1 MTNGLGTPMRR
12 LLSTAGTSPVTAGI
26 LLQRGLGGVLLVGLV
41 AVADWQEG
49 PEGSRVIAVASALVL
64 ALSAL
69 ADFGTTPATLR
80 DFAIAAPSRA
90 ELVAVARMKA
100 IAGIV
105 LGVPLAAIALVIDRG
120 GLGAGIAVASLAL
133 PLLGI
138 WSTVTSKLVAD
149 GAGIRIG
156 VAAAAGMA
164 GGMAIAGAVVAADGP
179 AWLLLWAVVG
189 SRAIET
195 AVLLF
200 GLHFERAA
208 DGPGRYTWAWLWSA
222 LPLAAY
228 WLLSVGYLRMQV
240 LAPAAVLSSAQ
251 GGEVGQGF
259 FLYSAGTMLPGA
271 IAVATAP
278 AITRAAA
285 RDPRAGLATTLRY
298 AALATAIVVPM
309 AVVLF
314 AAARPLLELLY
325 GDVSGDLVLYLRYT
339 SLVVL
344 LVPASAQML
353 TLVIALRRSN
363 AVAGAWAFVFVFST
377 GLLVAASERWGVAGA
392 GAAVLASEVILL
404 ALLLGIALVAV
415 AEGDERTA
423 TSRWNARRLRGA
435 IAVGAL
441 GAVGGAIAPFATR
454 LAAFPNPESGLL
466 LLLALPVVVFVA
478 ARALHYDLLSPA
490 VIFALPWTT
499 ALGVAQ
505 IPLYPSL
512 DWSRETWL
520 LLTLPPLALVLGAV
534 LGAGN
539 AAFRTGGAR
548 RFLPVEFALP
558 RGAIV
563 LFALIGAVAW
573 ARFYSNIGA
582 VPLLSNRVDAI
593 RFSEFDA
600 ITLIGTRFGYV
611 ALVFNVFGIAIARRM
626 PDRLLFVA
634 AAGVSAAPFVLSGGR
649 LYFISACAAGLLAGV
664 AVRGLNRRTIVT
676 VGTIGVAFLV
686 FSTSI
691 WFTRIEQQS
700 PNPFK
705 NYLDNYL
712 VQSRPAALEW
722 TIPLQVAA
730 SGSIIT
736 LNDTVER
743 KLYETYDGRG
753 LYSTK
758 ALDRFIPAKDLEVPV
773 RASSPYGQVTTT
785 FVGPWY
791 ADFGLGV
798 TCALALALGVAYGVL
813 YRLFRA
819 RPGSVALLVFYA
831 YSAFWLVFA
840 IYLNYW
846 TLHGVWL
853 GDVPL
858 LLLLGW
864 LSVGRRQAATS
875 GSPLPQANAA
885 GQRSQSVARS

>member
-1 MTNGLGTPMRR
+1 MRR
-12 LLSTAGTSPVTAGI
+12 LLSTAGASPVTAGI
-26 LLQRGLGGVLLVGLV
+26 LMQRGLGGVLLVGLV
-41 AVADWQEG
+41 ALADWQEG

-90 ELVAVARMKA
+90 EFAAVARMKVITGLA
-100 IAGIV
+100 
-105 LGVPLAAIALVIDRG
+105 LGAPLAAAALVVERG

-133 PLLGI
+133 PLLGV

-149 GAGIRIG
+149 GAGVRIG
-156 VAAAAGMA
+156 VAAATGMA
-164 GGMAIAGAVVAADGP
+164 AGMAIAGGVVAVDGP
-179 AWLLLWAVVG
+179 PWLLLWAVVG
-189 SRAIET
+189 SRAVET
-195 AVLLF
+195 AVLLL
-200 GLHFERAA
+200 GLRFERMT
-208 DGPGRYTWAWLWSA
+208 DGPGRYTWAWLRGA

-228 WLLSVGYLRMQV
+228 WVLSVAYLRMQV
-240 LAPAAVLSSAQ
+240 LAPAAVLSSTQ

-278 AITRAAA
+278 AITRAATH
-285 RDPRAGLATTLRY
+285 DPRAGLAATLRY

-309 AVVLF
+309 AVALF
-314 AAARPLLELLY
+314 AGARPLLELLY
-325 GDVSGDLVLYLRYT
+325 GDVSGDLVRYLRFT
-339 SLVVL
+339 SIVIL
-344 LVPASAQML
+344 LVPASSQVL

-363 AVAGAWAFVFVFST
+363 ALAGAWAFVFVFST
-377 GLLVAASERWGVAGA
+377 GLLLLASERWGVAGA
-392 GAAVLASEVILL
+392 GAAVFASEVVLL
-404 ALLLGIALVAV
+404 AILAGIALLAV
-415 AEGDERTA
+415 AADHERGRN
-423 TSRWNARRLRGA
+423 SRRLRAA
-435 IAVGAL
+435 IAIAAL
-441 GAVGGAIAPFATR
+441 GTAGGLAAPFATR
-454 LAAFPNPESGLL
+454 VAAFPNPESGLL
-466 LLLALPVVVFVA
+466 LLLALPMVVFA
-478 ARALHYDLLSPA
+478 IARGLRYDLLSPA
-490 VIFALPWTT
+490 VIFALPWTA

-512 DWSRETWL
+512 DWERETWL
-520 LLTLPPLALVLGAV
+520 LVTLPPLALVLGAV
-534 LGAGN
+534 LGAGD
-539 AAFRTGGAR
+539 AAFRPRAPRHFVPG
-548 RFLPVEFALP
+548 EFRLP
-558 RGAIV
+558 RGAIA
-563 LFALIGAVAW
+563 LFAFIGVAAW
-573 ARFYSNIGA
+573 ARFYANIGA

-600 ITLIGTRFGYV
+600 LTLVGTRFGYV
-611 ALVFNVFGIAIARRM
+611 ALVFSVFGIAVARRT

-634 AAGVSAAPFVLSGGR
+634 VAGVSAAPLVLSGGR
-649 LYFISACAAGLLAGV
+649 LYFISACAAGLIAGI
-664 AVRGLNRRTIVT
+664 AVRGLNRRTVVS
-676 VGTIGVAFLV
+676 VGTIGLAFLA

-712 VQSRPAALEW
+712 TESRPAALHW
-722 TIPLQVAA
+722 TIPLQVAT
-730 SGSIIT
+730 SGSVIT

-743 KLYETYDGRG
+743 RLYQEYGGRG

-758 ALDRFIPAKDLEVPV
+758 ALDRFVPAKDLEVPV

-785 FVGPWY
+785 FVGPWF
-791 ADFGLGV
+791 ADFGLAV
-798 TCALALALGVAYGVL
+798 TCALSLALGLAYGVV

-864 LSVGRRQAATS
+864 LSAGRREAAP
-875 GSPLPQANAA
+875 GPPAFAQANAA